1 MNVSSLFKP
10 NCLNEKEWAAP
21 ITQYRKP
28 NYLHFK
34 LVNLAFVSNLIFQP
48 DTVYEIDL
56 DLIPVLGA
64 LKEFYSA
71 KKVTIKHWNNTKPY
85 INLRMKTR
93 Q

>member
-1 MNVSSLFKP
+1 MQLYLSPFKSNPLNTSSLFKP

-21 ITQYRKP
+21 ITQNRKP
-28 NYLHFK
+28 NYLHLK

-71 KKVTIKHWNNTKPY
+71 KKVTINHPKE
-85 INLRMKTR
+85 
-93 Q
+93 